1 MGEGL
6 CDSMATPVVAINDS
20 NVSNDT
26 DNFLCV
32 AFDSPNVLLSY
43 VHEHTS
49 ISTELLLTL

>member
-6 CDSMATPVVAINDS
+6 CDSMSTPA
-20 NVSNDT
+20 DT

-49 ISTELLLTL
+49 IATELLLTL